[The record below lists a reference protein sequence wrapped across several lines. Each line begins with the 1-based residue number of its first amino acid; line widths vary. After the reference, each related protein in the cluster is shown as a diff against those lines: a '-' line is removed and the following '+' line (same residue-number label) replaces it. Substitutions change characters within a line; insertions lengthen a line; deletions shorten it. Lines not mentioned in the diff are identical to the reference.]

1 MLANTLRTACLTL
14 TLAILPAAVTPTT
27 AANPCEPAEEFS
39 ELRIVTYNV
48 LNGLGPNGSAAWNSV
63 GDMITTFDF
72 DGDGPNTSLMPDIVC
87 FQELD
92 QQAVSDLVS
101 FRNQFLPDYQ
111 ARTASG
117 DGFNYNA
124 ILFSPDIT
132 ILAYTNL
139 SVPGPRNL
147 NKATFQIAGAEK
159 TLTVYNAHF
168 KCCGDSSSQNTRRS
182 QADRVGEEIWLDK
195 NVGLDL
201 DGNGSRESPPGWVIL
216 AGDLNANTLT
226 SETTLDG
233 VFFYDIQN
241 EPTGIVD
248 LPVESLFGRTTASFL
263 PNTFPGGGG
272 SRLDYICLD
281 EELAMIYDLNDD
293 GVLSQ
298 SEINAMGFV
307 YFSNDN
313 TAEHAP
319 GQFANGNVN
328 ATSFGSD
335 HRPVVFDVL
344 LPSTPTAPACP
355 GDVNGSSGVDLA
367 DLSIVLSNFGTSP
380 GIGGSGDADCDGV
393 VDLADLSIVLSNFG
407 CSSPE

>member
-1 MLANTLRTACLTL
+1 MLSHTRRTLGLASAVAITAA
-14 TLAILPAAVTPTT
+14 LATPT
-27 AANPCEPAEEFS
+27 AIANPCEPAEDLV

-48 LNGLGPNGSAAWNSV
+48 LNGLGPIGSAAWNSV

-72 DGDGPNTSLMPDIVC
+72 DGDGPNTSLMPDIIC

-92 QQAVSDLVS
+92 QQAASELVS

-124 ILFSPDIT
+124 ILFRPDIT

-147 NKATFQIAGAEK
+147 NKATFQIEGAEK

-216 AGDLNANTLT
+216 AGDLNADTLT
-226 SETTLDG
+226 GESTLDG
-233 VFFYDIQN
+233 VFFYDTQN
-241 EPTGIVD
+241 QPTGIVD
-248 LPVESLFGRTTASFL
+248 LPVESLFGRATTSFL
-263 PNTFPGGGG
+263 PDTFPSGGG

-281 EELAMIYDLNDD
+281 EELAMLYDLDD
-293 GVLSQ
+293 NGSLSQ

-319 GQFANGNVN
+319 GRFANGNVN

-344 LPSTPTAPACP
+344 LPATPVAPACP
-355 GDVNGSSGVDLA
+355 GDLDESGGVDLD
-367 DLSIVLSNFGTSP
+367 DLDAVLTNFGTAP
-380 GIGGSGDADCDGV
+380 GIGGPGDANCDGV
-393 VDLADLSIVLSNFG
+393 VNLDDLDLVLTNFG
-407 CSSPE
+407 CTS